1 MARMTRMSLASN
13 TTNTMESR
21 MITTTTVRRMLR
33 KELIKMIT
41 MLKITTRR
49 LMRQRC
55 RLSKTKSMTSSKS
68 KKRYAA
74 RIARRS
80 QSF

>member
-1 MARMTRMSLASN
+1 MARMTRMPPTSN
-13 TTNTMESR
+13 TTNTMENR
-21 MITTTTVRRMLR
+21 MSTTTMVRRMWR
-33 KELIKMIT
+33 KELTKMIT

-74 RIARRS
+74 RTARRS